1 MTEVLGLAKEAET
14 ISAEK
19 KSILKR
25 LSSIGIGPRIGM
37 GFAVV
42 LALTAIVAYIGSTG
56 LSDFSDRVA
65 KSDAMNKLVDHLLN
79 ARLDEKNFII
89 RSDDSYV
96 AAVSD
101 RLSTLR
107 ADAESLKAT
116 AESDDDGSRIDLIV
130 EKVDA
135 YEYALKAYANL
146 EVEKRAALAAM
157 DNEAKAFIGSASL
170 IRTKQNEEYQTLKQR
185 TDSMNKRRDQKLEL
199 ADQATRLLSLLDSM
213 RRAEKDFL
221 LTGDA
226 GNAKSVNDQIDEI
239 VALAEA
245 VKPHLVKPASKK
257 AIDELI
263 AVATNYREDFS
274 DVVEVVKNQAVAGA
288 KRNETLAEM
297 DNIAESA
304 LKASADF
311 AKVQEDNVSDLLSK
325 WAFGDAVT
333 ESHQATGQVYGV
345 IRLLNSARA
354 AEKTYALNFDPAVVD
369 EFAKFIEQAT
379 EQLVSLQMTDVGTQ
393 FATELDKC
401 MIAMLRYKRAF
412 KEVVNSVNLEN
423 ALNEGRKE
431 LIGAM
436 TEKAVTFES
445 LADGIREE
453 QKAEYAK
460 LATLASNVDADMGV
474 KLGNANDAN
483 RLIVIAKDAR
493 ESEMNFLLSGN
504 EEKAESLRQWISEI
518 VTLAEEM
525 KANFKAVGD
534 KTLTDGMIANA
545 QKYQSNFDNVVFLK
559 TSQETQ
565 NQAMLEAARA
575 VNETVL
581 AAQTEQQAQMTAK
594 REEVSR
600 VILFGALIALL
611 VGIAFA
617 VVMGRGI
624 SVPVKRMT
632 QAMARLASNDLEVE
646 IPARSRRDEIGQMA
660 SAVQVFKENAI
671 EAERLRS
678 AAEEKERQTAEDK
691 RRSMN
696 ELADNFEGSVKGVV
710 EVVSSSATQM
720 QASAEALSAIAD
732 KVSQQASA
740 VAAATEQATA
750 NVETAAA
757 AAEELSSSISEIGR
771 QVNQSSQIANKAAR
785 EVETTNRDILGL
797 ADAAQ
802 KIGEVVDLI
811 TDIAEQTNLLALNAT
826 IEAARAGD
834 AGKGFAVVASEVK
847 NLANQTAKA
856 TEEIGQQISGVQ
868 AATQNAVK
876 AIESIGRVINEM
888 NEISAAIAASV
899 EEQSA
904 ATQEISRNVQEAATG
919 TREVATNV
927 AGVNVAANE
936 AGSAAQEVLT
946 SSTALSSE
954 SETLRREVDV
964 FVNSIRS

>member
-1 MTEVLGLAKEAET
+1 MTDELGLTKEAE
-14 ISAEK
+14 AKAVEK
-19 KSILKR
+19 KGVLKR
-25 LSSIGIGPRIGM
+25 LASIGIGPRIGL
-37 GFAVV
+37 GFAIV

-56 LSDFSDRVA
+56 LSDFNERVA
-65 KSDAMNKLVDHLLN
+65 QSGAMNQLVDHLLN

-89 RSDDSYV
+89 RSDDAYI

-107 ADAESLKAT
+107 ADAESLKAA
-116 AESDDDGSRIDLIV
+116 AESDNDRSRIDLIV

-135 YEYALKAYANL
+135 YESALKAYAAM
-146 EVEKRAALAAM
+146 ETEKRDALTAM
-157 DNEAKAFIGSASL
+157 DREAKAFIGSASL

-185 TDSMNKRRDQKLEL
+185 TDAMNKRRDQKLEL
-199 ADQATRLLSLLDSM
+199 ADQATRLMSLLDSM

-221 LTGDA
+221 LS
-226 GNAKSVNDQIDEI
+226 GNVAKAESVNSQIDEI
-239 VALAEA
+239 AASAETL
-245 VKPHLVKPASKK
+245 KPRLVKPASKK
-257 AIDELI
+257 AVDELI
-263 AVATNYREDFS
+263 AVATNYRADFS
-274 DVVEVVKNQAVAGA
+274 DVVDVVKNLAIAGA
-288 KRNETLAEM
+288 KRDETLAEM
-297 DNIAESA
+297 DDIAESA

-311 AKVQEDNVSDLLSK
+311 AKVQEANVADLLSK

-333 ESHQATGQVYGV
+333 ESHQATGQVYDV
-345 IRLLNSARA
+345 IRFLNSARA
-354 AEKTYALNFDPAVVD
+354 AEKTYALNFNPAMV
-369 EFAKFIEQAT
+369 EAFAKFIEQAT
-379 EQLVSLQMTDVGTQ
+379 EQLVALQMTDVGTQ
-393 FATELDKC
+393 FAGELDKC
-401 MIAMLRYKRAF
+401 MVAMLRYKRAF
-412 KEVVNSVNLEN
+412 KDVVNSVNLEN
-423 ALNEGRKE
+423 ALKDGRRE
-431 LIGAM
+431 LIAAM
-436 TEKAVTFES
+436 SEKAVVFEK
-445 LADGIREE
+445 LTGDIREQ
-453 QKAEYAK
+453 QKAEYTK
-460 LATLASNVDADMGV
+460 LASLASNIDSDMGV
-474 KLGNANDAN
+474 KLGNANEAN

-493 ESEMNFLLSGN
+493 ESEMNFLLHGN
-504 EEKAESLRQWISEI
+504 AESVESLRRSISEN
-518 VTLAEEM
+518 VALAEEM

-534 KTLTDGMIANA
+534 RTLTMGMIGNA
-545 QKYQSNFDNVVFLK
+545 QKYQSNFDNVVALK

-575 VNETVL
+575 VKETVL
-581 AAQTEQQAQMTAK
+581 AAQTEQRVQMADK
-594 REEVSR
+594 RAEVSR
-600 VILFGALIALL
+600 VILFGAVIALL

-617 VVMGRGI
+617 VVIGRGI

-646 IPARSRRDEIGQMA
+646 VPARSRQDEIGQMA
-660 SAVQVFKENAI
+660 AAVQVFKENAI
-671 EAERLRS
+671 ETERLRTE
-678 AAEEKERQTAEDK
+678 AEEKERQAAEDK

-720 QASAEALSAIAD
+720 QSSAAALSAIAD

-740 VAAATEQATA
+740 VAAATEQATT

-771 QVNQSSQIANKAAR
+771 QVNQSSQIANTAAR

-868 AATQNAVK
+868 SATQNAVK

-927 AGVNVAANE
+927 ADVNVAANE

-964 FVNSIRS
+964 FVNSIRN